1 MKNLIVAF
9 IALVAFGNV
18 AMSQTTKG
26 KQIQT
31 KAETAKVI
39 VMVNTASWCPA
50 CKANGQR
57 VEQNMISQYM
67 KNDKCEIVVNDLSND
82 ETKAASK
89 TKCDKAGITEVASN
103 NKGTG
108 VIYFINSVTKEVI
121 AQISVTKTDEEIKQ
135 AFEDAISK
143 V

>member
-18 AMSQTTKG
+18 AMSQTTKS
-26 KQIQT
+26 KKSQLKT
-31 KAETAKVI
+31 ETAKVI

-57 VEQNMISQYM
+57 VEQNVISQYM
-67 KNDKCEIVVNDLSND
+67 KNEKCEIVVNDLSND

-89 TKCDKAGITEVASN
+89 TKCDNAGITDVASN

-108 VIYFINSVTKEVI
+108 VIYFINSITKEVI
-121 AQISVTKTDEEIKQ
+121 AQISVTKTDEEIKK

>member
-1 MKNLIVAF
+1 MKSLLVAL

-18 AMSQTTKG
+18 AMSQTTKR
-26 KQIQT
+26 KQTQA
-31 KAETAKVI
+31 KAENAKVI

-50 CKANGQR
+50 CKANGKR
-57 VEQNMISQYM
+57 VEQNVISQYI

-108 VIYFINSVTKEVI
+108 VIYFINSVTKEII
-121 AQISVTKTDEEIKQ
+121 AQISVTRSDKEIKQ
-135 AFEDAISK
+135 AFEDALSK

>member
-1 MKNLIVAF
+1 MKNLIVAL

-18 AMSQTTKG
+18 AMSQTKSKTV
-26 KQIQT
+26 

-39 VMVNTASWCPA
+39 VMVNTATWCPA
-50 CKANGQR
+50 CKANGKR
-57 VEQNMISQYM
+57 VEQNVISQYI
-67 KNDKCEIVVNDLSND
+67 KNDKCLIVVNDLSND
-82 ETKAASK
+82 ETKVKSK
-89 TKCDKAGITEVASN
+89 TECDKAGITEVANN

-121 AQISVTKTDEEIKQ
+121 AQISVTKTDEEIKK
-135 AFEDAISK
+135 AFDDAISK